1 MPFIDANTQ
10 SPDGDRAAFDVTIV
24 GAGAAGILLAVLLS
38 RRGRRVLV
46 IESGHFE
53 PDDERQSL
61 NEIEQTAKQMSNAVW
76 NRKRAIGG
84 TTTAWGGQSL
94 PFGRLDFET
103 RDWVEHSGWPISF
116 DTLQPYYDIANR
128 FMGVDER
135 NYDSEILDLLD
146 RRDPGFDP
154 ALLHYHYSKWARQPN
169 FYKLHRKA
177 LERDVTVLYNA
188 HLLRIDLAHGGRVQT
203 IEIGDFHGRR
213 TTMPITSLVLACG
226 GVEAN
231 RILLLNDHQ
240 MPGGLGSASGWLGK
254 AFMEHPCLDAGYV
267 QSADLRTLQEVFG
280 TRVRGGRRF
289 SVRLS
294 AGADWQRS
302 NRLLNISASL
312 MWLYDGD
319 EIGPLSELRSFVRQ
333 PRMDGAVKMV
343 GSGRQLAAGLWA
355 LARTGLI
362 YKPGAAAKLSL
373 MCEQQPSRDS
383 YIALGRERDRFGARK
398 AQLHWRI
405 GRLTWDTVL
414 GFCRTLDDEIQRL
427 GLGHVRLFDAL
438 RADAS
443 DYESHFSDVNHH
455 MGGARMSA
463 SRTDGVVDDRL
474 QIWGIPNLYVCSA
487 AVFPTSSHSNPT
499 LTLLA
504 LAARLVDCLSMSERP
519 AELRS

>member
-38 RRGRRVLV
+38 RHGRRVVV

-53 PDDERQSL
+53 LDDERQCL
-61 NEIEQTAKQMSNAVW
+61 NKIEQTAKHMSNAVW

-94 PFGRLDFET
+94 PFGRLDFEA
-103 RDWVEHSGWPISF
+103 RDWVEHSGWPISV
-116 DTLQPYYDIANR
+116 DTLRPYYDIANR

-135 NYDSEILDLLD
+135 NYDSDILGLLD
-146 RRDPGFDP
+146 RRDPGFD
-154 ALLHYHYSKWARQPN
+154 ASLLHYHYSKWARQPN

-188 HLLRIDLAHGGRVQT
+188 HLLRIDLAHSGRVQA
-203 IEIGDFHGRR
+203 IEIGDFRGRR
-213 TTMPITSLVLACG
+213 WTMPIKTLVLACG

-267 QSADLRTLQEVFG
+267 ESADMRTLQEVFG

-302 NRLLNISASL
+302 KRLLNISASL

-333 PRMDGAVKMV
+333 PRMESAVKMV
-343 GSGRQLAAGLWA
+343 GSSRQLAAGLWA

-383 YIALGRERDRFGARK
+383 YIALSEERDRFGARK

-414 GFCRTLDDEIQRL
+414 AFCRTLDDEIQRL
-427 GLGHVRLFDAL
+427 GLGRVRLFDAL
-438 RADAS
+438 QANATDF
-443 DYESHFSDVNHH
+443 EPHLSDVNHH

-463 SRTDGVVDDRL
+463 SPTDGVVDDQL
-474 QIWGIPNLYVCSA
+474 QVWGIPNLHVCSA

-504 LAARLVDCLSMSERP
+504 LAARLVDRLSRVERP
-519 AELRS
+519 AELTS

>member
-1 MPFIDANTQ
+1 
-10 SPDGDRAAFDVTIV
+10 
-24 GAGAAGILLAVLLS
+24 
-38 RRGRRVLV
+38 
-46 IESGHFE
+46 
-53 PDDERQSL
+53 
-61 NEIEQTAKQMSNAVW
+61 
-76 NRKRAIGG
+76 
-84 TTTAWGGQSL
+84 
-94 PFGRLDFET
+94 
-103 RDWVEHSGWPISF
+103 
-116 DTLQPYYDIANR
+116 
-128 FMGVDER
+128 
-135 NYDSEILDLLD
+135 
-146 RRDPGFDP
+146 
-154 ALLHYHYSKWARQPN
+154 
-169 FYKLHRKA
+169 
-177 LERDVTVLYNA
+177 
-188 HLLRIDLAHGGRVQT
+188 
-203 IEIGDFHGRR
+203 
-213 TTMPITSLVLACG
+213 
-226 GVEAN
+226 
-231 RILLLNDHQ
+231 
-240 MPGGLGSASGWLGK
+240 
-254 AFMEHPCLDAGYV
+254 MEHPCLDAGYV

-333 PRMDGAVKMV
+333 PRMEGAVKMV

-504 LAARLVDCLSMSERP
+504 LAARLVDRLSMSERP

>member
-10 SPDGDRAAFDVTIV
+10 SPDGDRADFDITIV

-53 PDDERQSL
+53 LDDERQSL
-61 NEIEQTAKQMSNAVW
+61 NDIEQTAKTMSNAVW

-94 PFGRLDFET
+94 PFGRLDFQE
-103 RDWVEHSGWPISF
+103 RDWVQHSGWPISL
-116 DTLQPYYDIANR
+116 DTLRPYYDIANR
-128 FMGVDER
+128 FMGIDER
-135 NYDSEILDLLD
+135 NYDTDILGLLNQQ
-146 RRDPGFDP
+146 DPGFDA

-169 FYKLHRKA
+169 FYKLHRRS

-188 HLLRIDLAHGGRVQT
+188 HLLRIDLAPGGRVQT
-203 IEIGDFHGRR
+203 IEIGDFRGRR
-213 TTMPITSLVLACG
+213 RSMPVQTLVLACG
-226 GVEAN
+226 GIETS

-240 MPGGLGSASGWLGK
+240 IPGGLGSGSGWLGK

-267 QSADLRTLQEVFG
+267 DSADMRALQELFG
-280 TRVRGGRRF
+280 TRVRGRRRY

-294 AGADWQRS
+294 AGAGWQRA

-312 MWLYDGD
+312 MWLYEGD
-319 EIGPLSELRSFVRQ
+319 AIGPLSELRSFARQ
-333 PRMDGAVKMV
+333 PRLAGALNMIR
-343 GSGRQLAAGLWA
+343 STRQLASGLWT
-355 LARTGLI
+355 LARSGLI

-383 YIALGRERDRFGARK
+383 YIALSEELDRFGARK
-398 AQLHWRI
+398 ASLHWHI

-414 GFCRTLDDEIQRL
+414 GFCRTVDDEIRRL
-427 GLGHVRLFDAL
+427 GLGRVRLFETL
-438 RADAS
+438 QADANEF
-443 DYESHFSDVNHH
+443 ESRLSDVNHH

-463 SRTDGVVDDRL
+463 SPADGVVDDQL
-474 QIWGIPNLYVCSA
+474 QVWGIPNLHVCSA

-504 LAARLVDCLSMSERP
+504 LAARLVDRLSMVERP
-519 AELRS
+519 VEVTS

>member
-10 SPDGDRAAFDVTIV
+10 SLDGDRQPFDVTIV

-53 PDDERQSL
+53 HDDERQSL
-61 NEIEQTAKQMSNAVW
+61 NDIEQAAKKMSNAVW

-84 TTTAWGGQSL
+84 TTIAWGGQSL
-94 PFGRLDFET
+94 PFGALDFEK

-116 DTLQPYYDIANR
+116 ETLRPYYDIANR
-128 FMGVDER
+128 FMAVDEN
-135 NYDSEILDLLD
+135 NYDSDILGLLG

-169 FYKLHRKA
+169 FYKLHRQE

-188 HLLRIDLAHGGRVQT
+188 HLLRIDLSPSGRVQT
-203 IEIGDFHGRR
+203 IEVGDFRGRHQS
-213 TTMPITSLVLACG
+213 MPVNALVLACG
-226 GVEAN
+226 GVETN

-240 MPGGLGSASGWLGK
+240 MPGGLGGASGWLGK

-267 QSADLRTLQEVFG
+267 ESPDMRALQELFG
-280 TRVRGGRRF
+280 TRVRGGRRY

-294 AGADWQRS
+294 AGADWQRT
-302 NRLLNISASL
+302 NRLLNISASV
-312 MWLYDGD
+312 MWLYEGD

-333 PRMDGAVKMV
+333 PRLAGALKMAR
-343 GSGRQLAAGLWA
+343 SSRQLAAGLWT
-355 LARTGLI
+355 LARSGLI
-362 YKPGAAAKLSL
+362 YKPGAAARISL

-383 YIALGRERDRFGARK
+383 YIALGTERDRFGARK
-398 AQLHWRI
+398 ALLHWRI
-405 GRLTWDTVL
+405 GRLTWDTIL
-414 GFCRTLDDEIQRL
+414 GCCRTLDDEMRRL
-427 GLGHVRLFDAL
+427 GLGHVRLLDPL
-438 RADAS
+438 RADAA
-443 DYESHFSDVNHH
+443 DFEGQLSDVNHH
-455 MGGARMSA
+455 MGGARMST
-463 SRTDGVVDDRL
+463 SPSDGVVDDQL
-474 QIWGIPNLYVCSA
+474 QVWGVPNLHVCSA

-504 LAARLVDCLSMSERP
+504 LAARLVDRLSP
-519 AELRS
+519 AQHATNPTS